1 MLWPLLLLLAPP
13 LLAASSAF
21 NPLECQCN
29 EGDGYMYAE
38 GGVALCGLAYLHGST
53 TYTEATAC
61 LANDMPGRVL
71 CSAPKGTGQ
80 PVKNC
85 APDYRC
91 PARITRD
98 GLLVDV
104 QALEGLVQIDG
115 NFWCVGGVEEI
126 AAEQSPCKEG
136 ELARC
141 VVLFKPI
148 NAK

>member
-1 MLWPLLLLLAPP
+1 MLWPALFLVAPF
-13 LLAASSAF
+13 LAASSTF

-29 EGDGYMYAE
+29 DGDGYMYAE
-38 GGVALCGLAYLHGST
+38 GRVALCGLAYLHGGA

-85 APDYRC
+85 DPDYRC
-91 PARITRD
+91 PARILRD
-98 GLLVDV
+98 NILVDV
-104 QALEGLVQIDG
+104 QSLGGLVQIDG
-115 NFWCVGGVEEI
+115 SFWCVRGVEEI
-126 AAEQSPCKEG
+126 ATEESPCKEG

-141 VVLFKPI
+141 VVLVKPI